1 MDEPKIYNGIKNVK
15 RNLTILLGLAAMLSL
30 LSGCGYMRAKF
41 GSKSEVYKVG
51 SQTKPL
57 EVPPDLD
64 APNKSGTLVIPE
76 PSPAAATAA
85 TGTGVP
91 AADISTQGAPP
102 RTAAPSLGGEGMSV
116 ADTPANTYKR
126 VGLALQRSG
135 VATIEKSDEQSRT
148 YEVLTNGSTTQ
159 SPGWL
164 KKTVTLGM
172 ADDKKVLTPV
182 RLRIRVT
189 GNGNESRVTIEGTTS
204 EAATSAAR
212 NILETLGQRLS

>member
-1 MDEPKIYNGIKNVK
+1 MNVK
-15 RNLTILLGLAAMLSL
+15 RNLTFLLGLLAVLGM
-30 LSGCGYMRAKF
+30 LSGCAYMKSKF
-41 GSKSEVYKVG
+41 GSNSSEVYKVG
-51 SQTKPL
+51 AQSKPL

-64 APNKSGTLVIPE
+64 PPNKSGTLVIPE
-76 PSPAAATAA
+76 PSATAATAA
-85 TGTGVP
+85 VDESVP
-91 AADISTQGAPP
+91 AAAISSSQAAPP

-116 ADTPANTYKR
+116 ADTPASTWKR
-126 VGLALQRSG
+126 VGLALERSG
-135 VATIEKSDEQSRT
+135 VATIERRDERTRT

-159 SPGWL
+159 SPGWF

-182 RLRIRVT
+182 RLRIRVSGT
-189 GNGNESRVTIEGTTS
+189 GNESRVTVEGTTS